1 MGIRRGSI
9 STPIISE
16 GLTFNMDAANRASY
30 VPYAT
35 QAFDTI
41 DSSISGSLTNNT
53 SFGSPQDP
61 NCNCSWDF
69 DGTDDY
75 ILVAPD
81 SSGPLHDIGTGDFTV
96 SCWAWKSGA
105 SGYRWMIGAWST
117 TGLLFGLASSGQFAC
132 YLGDANENKSTF
144 TIPTFGWNH
153 YVITRLDGV
162 ISMYA
167 NANSVFAPTTR
178 AGSLSAATEFRI
190 GDRDGEAQDWLGYI
204 SNVHIYNR
212 ALSAS
217 EVLHNYNALKGRFA

>member
-9 STPIISE
+9 STPIIAD
-16 GLTFNMDAANRASY
+16 GLIFNMDAANRASY

-35 QAFDTI
+35 QSFDTI
-41 DSSISGSLTNNT
+41 DSSISGSLTNHT
-53 SFGSPQDP
+53 SFDP
-61 NCNCSWDF
+61 AYNGYWDF

-117 TGLLFGLASSGQFAC
+117 TGLLFGRASSGEFAC

-153 YVITRLDGV
+153 YVITRLDGFV
-162 ISMYA
+162 SMYA
-167 NANSVFAPTTR
+167 NANLVGTATR
-178 AGSLSAATEFRI
+178 AGSLSAVTEFRI

-204 SNVHIYNR
+204 SNIHIYNR
-212 ALSAS
+212 ALSVN
-217 EVLHNYNALKGRFA
+217 EVLHNYNVLKGRFA

>member
-9 STPIISE
+9 STPIIAD
-16 GLTFNMDAANRASY
+16 GLVFNMDAANRASY

-35 QAFDTI
+35 QSFDTI

-53 SFGSPQDP
+53 SYDP
-61 NCNCSWDF
+61 AYNGYWDF

-105 SGYRWMIGAWST
+105 SGYRWMIGAWAVSR
-117 TGLLFGLASSGQFAC
+117 GLLFGRSSTGKFAC
-132 YLGDANENKSTF
+132 YVRSNPEMQSTF
-144 TIPTFGWNH
+144 TIPTFGWNQ
-153 YVITRLDGV
+153 YVLTRLDDIGYMYV
-162 ISMYA
+162 NGNSARDPISI
-167 NANSVFAPTTR
+167 PGT
-178 AGSLSAATEFRI
+178 LSAATEFRI
-190 GDRDGEAQDWLGYI
+190 GDRDGYAQDWLGYI

-212 ALSAS
+212 ALSAN
-217 EVLHNYNALKGRFA
+217 EVLHNYNALKGRFS